1 MRAFFL
7 FLFICPIIAV
17 KGNLLAYQLDS
28 AEYQEIMRISK
39 QVSSQYIAD
48 TRTAIFEVQEADGQP
63 DGYRIRT
70 TEPQALAHFE
80 QLLKEAGIATD
91 KLSTSLL
98 PDSSVE
104 APTGIINLSVAN
116 LRTAPRNQAE
126 LATQALLGTQV
137 DLLQKRQG
145 YYRVRTPEG
154 YISWVN
160 ASSVT
165 PKAEAELR
173 QWQAARKVIFTADFG
188 HTYQAPDRN
197 SMRVS
202 DLVMGNILVA
212 EGETDGFV
220 HVRYPDGRAGYI
232 DRGQVRAFDEW
243 LGALQ
248 PAAPEILG
256 TAKTMMGL
264 PYLWGGTSVKGVDC
278 SGFTKTAYYMNG
290 IVIPRDAS
298 QQILAGLELDV
309 LTDGDLDTA
318 KVLHNLQPAD
328 LLFFAAAKG
337 QAPNPRITH
346 VALYMGNGE
355 FIHSSGTV
363 RINSLLR
370 SAPNYDGEQ
379 ASTFVA
385 ARRYLDQDD
394 PGLQSLMTHPAYQQA
409 AANTTDTLPAI
420 QNAP

>member
-1 MRAFFL
+1 MRFFLL
-7 FLFICPIIAV
+7 FLFICPFFNA
-17 KGNLLAYQLDS
+17 KGNPPVHQPDS
-28 AEYQEIMRISK
+28 AEYRAIVRIANV
-39 QVSSQYIAD
+39 VSSRYIAD
-48 TRTAIFEVQEADGQP
+48 TRTALFEVQEAEGP
-63 DGYRIRT
+63 SDGYRIRT
-70 TEPQALAHFE
+70 TEPQALADFE
-80 QLLKEAGIATD
+80 RLLAEHNIPTANLSIA
-91 KLSTSLL
+91 LL

-104 APTGIINLSVAN
+104 APTGIVHLSVAN

-126 LATQALLGTQV
+126 LATQALMGTQV
-137 DLLQKRQG
+137 DLLQKRDG

-165 PKAEAELR
+165 PKSGVELQ
-173 QWQAARKVIFTADFG
+173 QWQAAPKVIFTADFG
-188 HTYQAPDRN
+188 HTYQAPRRDA
-197 SMRVS
+197 MRVS

-212 EGETDGFV
+212 EGEADGFV
-220 HVRYPDGRAGYI
+220 RVRYPDGRTGYI
-232 DRGQVRAFDEW
+232 ERGQVRAFDEW

-248 PAAPEILG
+248 PAAPEILDI
-256 TAKTMMGL
+256 AKTMMGL

-298 QQILAGLELDV
+298 QQVLAGLELDV

-318 KVLHNLQPAD
+318 KILQNLQPAD

-337 QAPNPRITH
+337 RAENPRITH

-370 SAPNYDGEQ
+370 GAPNYDNEQ

-385 ARRYLDQDD
+385 ARRYLGQED
-394 PGLQSLMTHPAYQQA
+394 PGLQSLTTHPAYQQA
-409 AANTTDTLPAI
+409 ATSAAKNLPAT
-420 QNAP
+420 QSRP